1 MVSFFASAETLT
13 VLVADAARRENRTKS
28 LRDDD
33 DDVDL
38 DDVDA
43 FVEDALCKGLHDDK
57 AWWCEAEESVDGIF
71 FFFFFR
77 GALIRSSKSSF
88 CRVLRSRGGGGGAF
102 GVMAFCLSNET

>member
-1 MVSFFASAETLT
+1 M
-13 VLVADAARRENRTKS
+13 LVADAARRETPRTKS

-57 AWWCEAEESVDGIF
+57 AWWCEAEESVDGII
-71 FFFFFR
+71 FFFFR